1 MGIEGEEVTERTDD
15 RDDVGR
21 EKAAGSE
28 SQRSGRSG
36 SDAPE
41 ARATEPGDGNMH
53 ALEEQLSVDRR
64 SVPVAWTELRDEE
77 LIARVQQGQRRAF
90 DEIVSRY
97 KGRLFSFILRM
108 VKDPTEAEDLTQET
122 LIRVYIHANKYREI
136 ARFSTWVFTIATN
149 LVRNRMRRRARRP
162 RMFSL
167 NPTPDSDEL
176 PLDPPDPD
184 MDPSR
189 DVEGEELGKLIALA
203 TSKIPEKY
211 RIPFLLREV
220 NELSYEEIQQVT
232 GLKLGTVRSRINR
245 ARNRFRQL
253 IKPLLKN
260 ETLLADLERL
270 EEKMLSDKDDE

>member
-1 MGIEGEEVTERTDD
+1 
-15 RDDVGR
+15 
-21 EKAAGSE
+21 
-28 SQRSGRSG
+28 
-36 SDAPE
+36 
-41 ARATEPGDGNMH
+41 
-53 ALEEQLSVDRR
+53 
-64 SVPVAWTELRDEE
+64 
-77 LIARVQQGQRRAF
+77 
-90 DEIVSRY
+90 
-97 KGRLFSFILRM
+97 
-108 VKDPTEAEDLTQET
+108 
-122 LIRVYIHANKYREI
+122 
-136 ARFSTWVFTIATN
+136 
-149 LVRNRMRRRARRP
+149 MRRRARRP